1 MTNNVYWLLET
12 NIKEGET
19 ENLKNLMTEMIDYT
33 KENEHGALYYEWS
46 VSEDGKSCNL
56 FERYSDS
63 EATLKHLDSF
73 GKNFAQRFMSI
84 LEIRKFV
91 VYGNPDENVV
101 NALNKIGAKIM
112 KPLGGFN
119 RK

>member
-19 ENLKNLMTEMIDYT
+19 ENLKALMTEMIEST
-33 KENEHGALYYEWS
+33 KENESGALNYEWS

-63 EATLKHLDSF
+63 EAALAHMDTF
-73 GKNFAQRFMSI
+73 GKNFAARFMSI
-84 LEIRKFV
+84 LEIKKFV
-91 VYGNPDENVV
+91 VYGNPDEKVAA
-101 NALNKIGAKIM
+101 ALTKIGAKIM
-112 KPLGGFN
+112 KPLGGFQ
-119 RK
+119 R